1 MTTEAVAGRQTQ
13 IQARRV
19 SAERLLDY
27 ADHLEGSDRAL
38 LRAVFDRGLTSTD
51 LARVIGEEP
60 RAVRRRVQRLVE
72 RIGSASFQFVMRN
85 CEGWPSSR
93 RRVGESIVLRGSTQR
108 QAAVQLGLSLHQVRR
123 EMEHIQALYE
133 YQLQ

>member
-1 MTTEAVAGRQTQ
+1 MITEALAGPQTQ
-13 IQARRV
+13 IQARRA

-27 ADHLEGSDRAL
+27 ANHLDASDRAL

-51 LARVIGEEP
+51 LAEVIGQEP

-85 CEGWPSSR
+85 CDGWPSSR
-93 RRVGESIVLRGSTQR
+93 RRVGESIILRGSTQR
-108 QAAVQLGLSLHQVRR
+108 RAAVQLGLSLHQVRQEIER
-123 EMEHIQALYE
+123 IRALYE

>member
-1 MTTEAVAGRQTQ
+1 MTTEAIAGPKAR
-13 IQARRV
+13 IQARRA

-27 ADHLEGSDRAL
+27 ADHLDGSDRAL

-51 LARVIGEEP
+51 LARVIGQEP

-85 CEGWPSSR
+85 RDGWPLSR
-93 RRVGESIVLRGSTQR
+93 RQVGESNILRGSTQR
-108 QAAVQLGLSLHQVRR
+108 RAAMQLGLSLHQVRSEIER
-123 EMEHIQALYE
+123 IRALYE

>member
-1 MTTEAVAGRQTQ
+1 MGPQAR
-13 IQARRV
+13 IQARRA

-27 ADHLEGSDRAL
+27 ADHLDAPDRAL

-51 LARVIGEEP
+51 LARVIGQEP
-60 RAVRRRVQRLVE
+60 RAVRRRVQRLVG

-85 CEGWPSSR
+85 CDGWPSSR
-93 RRVGESIVLRGSTQR
+93 RQVGELIILRGSTQR
-108 QAAVQLGLSLHQVRR
+108 GAAVQLGLSLHLVRR
-123 EMEHIQALYE
+123 EIEHIRALYE

>member
-1 MTTEAVAGRQTQ
+1 MTTEAIAGPKAR
-13 IQARRV
+13 IQARRA

-27 ADHLEGSDRAL
+27 ADHLDGSDRAL

-51 LARVIGEEP
+51 LARVIGQEP

-85 CEGWPSSR
+85 CDGWPSSR
-93 RRVGESIVLRGSTQR
+93 RQVGESIILRGSTQR
-108 QAAVQLGLSLHQVRR
+108 RAAVQLGLSLHQVRQEIER
-123 EMEHIQALYE
+123 IRALYE